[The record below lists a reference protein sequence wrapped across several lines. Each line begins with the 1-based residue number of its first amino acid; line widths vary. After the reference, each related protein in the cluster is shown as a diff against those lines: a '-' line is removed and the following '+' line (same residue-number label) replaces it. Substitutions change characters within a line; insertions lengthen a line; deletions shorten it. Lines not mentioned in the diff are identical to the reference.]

1 MSSAQPAA
9 APATARSSLADL
21 ARRLTLPVILLVAA
35 ALRFYRLVGQSLW
48 SDEGNSVALAR
59 RGFAEIAQRT
69 AFDIHPP
76 LYYWLLKLWIG
87 LFGDSEA
94 GLRSLSAGLSI
105 LLVYVIARLG
115 GRLFSPRVGLLA
127 AFIAAVSPLQIYYAQ
142 EARMYTLLALLSS
155 LTVWLALLFLDGAGV
170 EINWRIGLAYVLVV
184 TAGLYTH
191 YAYPLVLIVI
201 NGIVLLDWLIK
212 SKIPNPKSKITT
224 WLALQLLPLLLYL
237 PWLPIAWRQVT
248 TWPSERQPLPLPSII
263 AEVSQTLLFGLSW
276 PFGGGLGA
284 GGAVLLVL
292 LAGLG
297 MMALSS
303 NERRQR
309 PALPLHMRLA
319 LVWVWLLLPVLLT
332 VVIFSPAF
340 LKFLLVASPPLTL
353 LLAFALDQLTAP
365 TTKTL
370 RPTQHLRLHAVQVY
384 ALRSF
389 LTSLLLSF
397 IIIPSLLSLNV
408 YYTDPTYARDNYRG
422 IVSFIKA
429 VGGPQDG
436 IILNAEGQQDVFN
449 YYYER
454 PPRLAAL
461 VYPLPRQ
468 RPLDEA
474 ATLAELQTLAE
485 NSERLYAVYWASQ
498 QADPGGVIEG
508 WLDSHL
514 FKATDQWY
522 GNVRL
527 VSYAGLGNDVEAAWQ
542 PLDAQFGPH
551 LRLTGYRLS
560 TTTLRPG
567 EILRLGLAWDTDA
580 PLAADYVVFAQLLD
594 SSDHLV
600 GQRDASPQLPTT
612 AWPAGERLEDQH
624 GLFVEPG
631 TPPGPHRL
639 IVGLYDRQTG
649 QRLPVADQA
658 TDFIELALLEIG
670 KPAQP
675 LPPEAFTI
683 QTRLDVPL
691 GEVTLLGYDF
701 YKVGHRSAPETPLHP
716 GDPVRVVLYW
726 QAGPSIS
733 EAADEVLIEVVG
745 SEGQPAALSMTRPLA
760 GVAYPPNR
768 WSPGEIVR
776 AQHDFFLA
784 GLEPGLYRLAF
795 SLIGVESGQPAVV
808 YSRPFQV
815 E

>member
-1 MSSAQPAA
+1 MTAAQPAA
-9 APATARSSLADL
+9 APATGSGSLARL
-21 ARRLTLPVILLVAA
+21 AQRLTLPVILLVAA
-35 ALRFYRLVGQSLW
+35 ALRFYHLSGQSLW

-87 LFGDSEA
+87 LLGDSEA

-105 LLVYVIARLG
+105 VLVYVIARLG
-115 GRLFSPRVGLLA
+115 GRLFSTRMGLLA
-127 AFIAAVSPLQIYYAQ
+127 AFIAALSPLQIYYAQ

-155 LTVWLALLFLDGAGV
+155 LTVWLALLFFDPV
-170 EINWRIGLAYVLVV
+170 RPEVNWRTGLAYVLVV

-191 YAYPLVLIVI
+191 YAYPLILVVV
-201 NGIVLLDWLIK
+201 NAVVLLDWLIK
-212 SKIPNPKSKITT
+212 PQIPNPKSKILN

-248 TWPSERQPLPLPSII
+248 TWPSERQPLPLLSII

-276 PFGGGLGA
+276 PFGGGLGT

-297 MMALSS
+297 MMALRS

-309 PALPLHMRLA
+309 PTLPLHLRLA

-332 VVIFSPAF
+332 LVIFSPAF
-340 LKFLLVASPPLTL
+340 LKFLLVASPPLCM
-353 LLAFALDQLTAP
+353 LLALALDQLTSPIKRPASNR
-365 TTKTL
+365 L
-370 RPTQHLRLHAVQVY
+370 RSTPY
-384 ALRSF
+384 ALRPY
-389 LTSLLLSF
+389 LLAALLLSL
-397 IIIPSLLSLNV
+397 ILIPSLLSLYS

-422 IVSFIKA
+422 IVNFVKA

-454 PPRLAAL
+454 PPRLAAP

-485 NSERLYAVYWASQ
+485 NRERLYAVYWASQ

-527 VSYAGLGNDVEAAWQ
+527 VSYAGLGDDVETAWQ
-542 PLDAQFGPH
+542 PLDIQFGPH
-551 LRLTGYRLS
+551 IRLTGYRLS
-560 TTTLRPG
+560 ALTLRPG
-567 EILRLGLAWDTDA
+567 EILRLGLAWETDA

-600 GQRDASPQLPTT
+600 GQRDAPPQLPTT
-612 AWPAGERLEDQH
+612 AWPAAERIEDQH

-631 TPPGPHRL
+631 TPPGSHRL
-639 IVGLYDRQTG
+639 IVGLYDRQNG
-649 QRLPVADQA
+649 QRLPLAGQAGDFVAL
-658 TDFIELALLEIG
+658 TALDII

-683 QTRLDVPL
+683 QHRLDASL
-691 GEVTLLGYDF
+691 GAVTLLGYDF
-701 YKVGHRSAPETPLHP
+701 YKVGYRSEPETPLHS
-716 GDPVRVVLYW
+716 GDPVQVVLYW
-726 QAGPSIS
+726 QDGSPRA
-733 EAADEVLIEVVG
+733 ALADELRIEVVSSDG
-745 SEGQPAALSMTRPLA
+745 ASSPLSMVRPLA
-760 GVAYPPNR
+760 GVDYPPNR
-768 WSPGEIVR
+768 WSPGETVR
-776 AQHDFFLA
+776 AQHEFFLA
-784 GLEPGLYRLAF
+784 GLEPALYRLAF
-795 SLIGVESGQPAVV
+795 SLIGAESGQTEVV
-808 YSRPFQV
+808 YSRPFRV